1 MKKPKDFR
9 DGTGEWHQM
18 RLRNPGS
25 DNVDGEG
32 HRQEMKGTESSLNES
47 EKYGDLGNLNYLPG

>member
-9 DGTGEWHQM
+9 DGTEEWHQR
-18 RLRNPGS
+18 RLGNTDS
-25 DNVDGEG
+25 DSVDGEG
-32 HRQEMKGTESSLNES
+32 HRQEMKGVESSLNES